1 MSDTDNSM
9 DKVVKILDN
18 VKDTYETT
26 RLGYDR
32 FQDSKKIL
40 KRVSHQY
47 LSGEVDQNQKRAWEY
62 EDKTSACVRK
72 TILFCAVI
80 IAITICICVWL

>member
-32 FQDSKKIL
+32 FQDSKKI
-40 KRVSHQY
+40 
-47 LSGEVDQNQKRAWEY
+47 
-62 EDKTSACVRK
+62 
-72 TILFCAVI
+72 
-80 IAITICICVWL
+80 